1 MKIAIFGGTFDPPHN
16 EHRSIAEHVLSE
28 LKPDRLIVMPAKLPP
43 HKRREGVSRA
53 KDRAEM
59 AKLAFS
65 GLDGVEFSD
74 FEMRQRGPSYTYRTL
89 QYFRKRY
96 PGDELVFVIGS
107 DSLRDFFSW
116 RSPKKIAELAT
127 IAVCRRRGAGSL
139 ARAVKTFEKRTGKS
153 PVLLDYAGAD
163 LSSTELKVLI
173 AYGIDVS
180 SWVPEEVLGFIRKKR
195 LYRERNAFIQSTKEF
210 LTEKRYRHTAFTVAE
225 AMILA
230 RRAGADPEK
239 AFTAAALHDI
249 AKKFSDEQLAA
260 FGFVRDSEM
269 PDPVVHAFA
278 GAYLAEKCFGVT
290 DPEILDAIR
299 YHTTGRPAMTQLEKV
314 IYTADCVE
322 KSRAYEGVRGFR
334 RAVEHSF
341 ERGFVACLKGTME
354 LLERENR
361 MAVSK
366 QAAQAYEYYKESGE
380 KK

>member
-89 QYFRKRY
+89 QYFHKRY

-153 PVLLDYAGAD
+153 PILLDYAGAD
-163 LSSTELKVLI
+163 LSSP
-173 AYGIDVS
+173 S
-180 SWVPEEVLGFIRKKR
+180 SRCSSPTASTSRVGCPKR
-195 LYRERNAFIQSTKEF
+195 CSGLS
-210 LTEKRYRHTAFTVAE
+210 EKNGCIGSETPLF
-225 AMILA
+225 
-230 RRAGADPEK
+230 RA
-239 AFTAAALHDI
+239 
-249 AKKFSDEQLAA
+249 Q
-260 FGFVRDSEM
+260 R
-269 PDPVVHAFA
+269 
-278 GAYLAEKCFGVT
+278 
-290 DPEILDAIR
+290 
-299 YHTTGRPAMTQLEKV
+299 
-314 IYTADCVE
+314 
-322 KSRAYEGVRGFR
+322 
-334 RAVEHSF
+334 SF
-341 ERGFVACLKGTME
+341 
-354 LLERENR
+354 
-361 MAVSK
+361 
-366 QAAQAYEYYKESGE
+366 
-380 KK
+380 